1 MPTPKSWKVL
11 DADAL
16 KNAAL
21 VAEPYPHLIIDN
33 VIRPEALAGVA
44 ASFPSIPKRGSFPL
58 DAVSCSGPFATLMEE
73 MQSIELRGLIGER
86 LGMDLSDKPAMLTLR
101 GHTEAKDGEIHTDS
115 KDKLVTVLVYLNPGW
130 RSPGGRLRLLYNDRD
145 LEPYAAE
152 ISPEAG
158 RCLVFK
164 VTPNCWHG
172 HEPFVG
178 ERRSVQLNYV
188 ISDEARQRHLK
199 RHRFSAF
206 MKKLFSRKDE
216 KSPAH

>member
-1 MPTPKSWKVL
+1 LPTPKPWKVL

-16 KNAAL
+16 KNATLIAQ
-21 VAEPYPHLIIDN
+21 PYPYLIVDN
-33 VIRPEALAGVA
+33 VIRPEALAGMVE
-44 ASFPSIPKRGSFPL
+44 SFPAIPKRGSFPL
-58 DAVSCSGPFATLMEE
+58 EAASCSGPFATLMEE
-73 MQSIELRGLIGER
+73 MQSAELRALIGER
-86 LGMDLSDKPAMLTLR
+86 LGMDLGDKPPMLTLR
-101 GHTEAKDGEIHTDS
+101 GHTGAKDGEIHTDS

-130 RSPGGRLRLLYNDRD
+130 QAPGGRLRILYNDRD

-158 RCLVFK
+158 RCLIFK

-188 ISDEARQRHLK
+188 TSDEARQRHLR

-206 MKKLFSRKDE
+206 VKRLFSRKDE
-216 KSPAH
+216 KSPVH